1 MKKDWKK
8 GLTKKDITTFDRES
22 KAWIKERNLVLEENL
37 ADIKHLEFLI
47 KNYKERIK
55 ITKDGVSISTQ
66 ILKKFKKDYGYK

>member
-8 GLTKKDITTFDRES
+8 GLTKKDITTFNRES
-22 KAWIKERNLVLEENL
+22 RAWIKERSFVLKENL

-47 KNYKERIK
+47 NNYKGRIK